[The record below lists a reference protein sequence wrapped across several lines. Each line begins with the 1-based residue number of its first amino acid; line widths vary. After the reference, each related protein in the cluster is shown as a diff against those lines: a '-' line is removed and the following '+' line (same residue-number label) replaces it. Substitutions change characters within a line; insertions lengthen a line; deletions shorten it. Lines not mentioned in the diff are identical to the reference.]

1 MSTTAIPGEGE
12 NRNAAILAPEVE
24 GVRTSLLLAG
34 CNRTVRDLC
43 QSLGESFRIKKQ
55 HPLTENRWDGPTD
68 TPPFTIMLL
77 DPRAAYVDPQQ
88 LAEELSADDTH
99 ARLMLVGA
107 RGDPLV
113 ELYMELLTSHNIRV
127 DHVLQLPA
135 TKDTLEA
142 ALAKVRNLP
151 DRRPIQ
157 PATLDW
163 QAPATATFLF
173 QPQFSARTLE
183 QSGAEALARI
193 QHPKLGLI
201 NPLQIPELKNDQ
213 KYLDGLFWEAIDQS
227 LSTLRTW
234 SNSGYA
240 GTVSVN
246 VSAATLRQPDLT
258 ASLNERVDAYGL
270 QPKRVVLELVESSQ
284 IEDDPVVFDTLV
296 RLCREDYL
304 LSMDDFGQG
313 YSSLSQLSRI
323 PFGEVKLDYSLTA
336 RLRWSDRARKLIP
349 AIIDMAHRLG
359 MNIVAEGIEEQ
370 SQLDFVRRHRCNT
383 VQGFLLDPM
392 QEFGSPHSHSSPLSS
407 LTTAP

>member
-1 MSTTAIPGEGE
+1 MNITAIPRAGE
-12 NRNAAILAPEVE
+12 NRSPAIPAPAAE
-24 GVRTSLLLAG
+24 GVHTSLLLAG
-34 CNRTVRDLC
+34 CNRNLRDLC
-43 QSLGESFRIKKQ
+43 RSLGDSFRVKNQ
-55 HPLTENRWDGPTD
+55 HPLTEDRWGSATD
-68 TPPFTIMLL
+68 TAPSAIILL
-77 DPRAAYVDPQQ
+77 DPRAGYVDPRQ
-88 LAEELSADDTH
+88 LADELSAYDTH

-107 RGDPLV
+107 HGDPLV
-113 ELYMELLTSHNIRV
+113 DLYLELLACHDIRV

-135 TKDTLEA
+135 TKEMLEA
-142 ALAKVRNLP
+142 AIAKVRNLP
-151 DRRPIQ
+151 DRRPTQ

-163 QAPATATFLF
+163 QAPTAATFLF
-173 QPQFSARTLE
+173 QPQFSACTLE

-193 QHPKLGLI
+193 HHPKLGLI

-227 LSTLRTW
+227 LSALRKW
-234 SNSGYA
+234 SNRGYA
-240 GTVSVN
+240 GTVSIN

-258 ASLNERVDAYGL
+258 TCLNERVEAYGL
-270 QPKRVVLELVESSQ
+270 QSKRVVLELVESSQ

-349 AIIDMAHRLG
+349 AIIDLAHRLG
-359 MNIVAEGIEEQ
+359 MTIVAEGIEEQ
-370 SQLDFVRRHRCNT
+370 SQLDFVRLHRCNT

-392 QEFGSPHSHSSPLSS
+392 QEFGKPTNPNDPVASR
-407 LTTAP
+407 